1 MCINI
6 IKRINI
12 QRNVL
17 RPFHLTL
24 NVVSQCEKLWTM
36 RGVKKKQQRTGSP
49 FDSITRTAEAL
60 YAICL
65 FYNWKI
71 FADGMQITRC
81 VFSIYVVHM
90 RILFSAYR
98 FNWKSRVKKLCKCL
112 KREPQV
118 GMTSIESTVLHIA
131 LLSIIDC
138 PLSCPQTCGRKLIF
152 RYVLIYEKVL
162 WTIRSTKHINFL
174 DKPVR

>member
-17 RPFHLTL
+17 RPFHPTL
-24 NVVSQCEKLWTM
+24 NVVSQCEKLWTT

-71 FADGMQITRC
+71 CRRNANYPMRLFNICCSHENFVFCLQFQLKIKSRETMQ
-81 VFSIYVVHM
+81 VFKKRAYATSWNDKYWINSFTYCALVHH
-90 RILFSAYR
+90 RLSTILSPDLWKKIDIPLCAYL
-98 FNWKSRVKKLCKCL
+98 WKSLMNHPIHKTH
-112 KREPQV
+112 QF
-118 GMTSIESTVLHIA
+118 S
-131 LLSIIDC
+131 
-138 PLSCPQTCGRKLIF
+138 
-152 RYVLIYEKVL
+152 
-162 WTIRSTKHINFL
+162 W
-174 DKPVR
+174 